1 MKIEIWSDIA
11 CPYCYIGHLNLNK
24 ALEELSFGAQVK
36 VIHRAYQ
43 LSPKAELNN
52 PLSAYENLAKRRNIT
67 LEAAKANYDELTE
80 ELRQMSGLQY
90 RYDLLR
96 PTNTILAHR
105 VTKWARLF
113 HKEHE
118 VFERLYRAYFMEGE
132 CLGEPKT
139 LARLMGE
146 LGFDAQE
153 IVCFLSTKQFE
164 ELVYAEHE
172 EAKLDRHIRGVP
184 YYLIN
189 GKREIYG
196 SESIEKFKTILD
208 EEWHE
213 ENQPNVFT
221 NEHHSECCESEGCK
235 LIK

>member
-11 CPYCYIGHLNLNK
+11 CPYCYVGHLNLNA
-24 ALEELSFGAQVK
+24 ALDRLTFGKQVK
-36 VIHRAYQ
+36 MIHRAYQ
-43 LSPKAELNN
+43 LNPKAELNN
-52 PLSAYENLAKRRNIT
+52 PLTAYESLAKRRNIT
-67 LEAAKANYDELTE
+67 IQEAKSNYDELTN
-80 ELRQMSGLQY
+80 ELMQMSGLKY
-90 RYDLLR
+90 RYDILK

-118 VFERLYRAYFMEGE
+118 VFERLYRAYFLEGE
-132 CLGEPKT
+132 SLGDAKT
-139 LARLMGE
+139 LARLLSE
-146 LGFDAQE
+146 LGFDPQE
-153 IVCFLSTKQFE
+153 VSCFLSTHQFE

-172 EAKLDRHIRGVP
+172 EAKIDRQIRGVP

-196 SESIEKFKTILD
+196 SESVDKFIAILE

-213 ENQPNVFT
+213 ENQPNVFV
-221 NEHHSECCESEGCK
+221 NERHSECCESEGCK
-235 LIK
+235 LAK